1 MRSGRGVVPDMHL
14 NGTMNTRVPL
24 QGKKF
29 DVVVIGG
36 GVNGVAIA
44 RECVRSGR
52 STLLVEQH
60 DFAAGTTSRSTRII
74 HGGLRYLEHGDIEQ
88 VRESLKERQR
98 LLRDYPNLVH
108 PLQFVLALNGDS
120 LRTTM
125 TIRAGLWLYRR
136 FGGTKALA
144 NSKGQQS
151 RFEKLL
157 DSGRRFSL
165 FSYEDAQC
173 EFPERMVAE
182 WLLEAIHAGCI
193 ARNYC
198 KVIGLTK
205 RDGRVTSAV
214 VRDEFTR
221 GEEQVEADWILNATG
236 PWVDH
241 VCQAGEVTTANPMIG
256 GVRGSHIV
264 LPKFEGAP
272 EAGLYGEA
280 VDGRP
285 MFILPWNGQILV
297 GTTEVA
303 DSGDPERVRPSDEEI
318 RYLLESFGK
327 LFQGIAV
334 SASDIQYSFA
344 GVRPLPYS
352 PDSSPA
358 ATTRRHSFHDHTP
371 EGAAGL
377 ISVIGG
383 KLTTAAKLA
392 RECVEKIGGATAPRH
407 VTEVGQDVEIDRS
420 TEIAIEQVAE
430 LGSLSS
436 ESARGLVEWYGPRSF
451 EIARGAR
458 TDEKLRRR
466 LCPHTNHIVAEGVD
480 ALQNQCAVT
489 LGDVL
494 LRRAPVALG
503 ACWSKECTR
512 TAAWGIR
519 EALRMDEAEMAR
531 QIEDFECERDAF
543 LRRPSV
549 GIRKTS

>member
-1 MRSGRGVVPDMHL
+1 MRSSRGVVPDMHL
-14 NGTMNTRVPL
+14 NGTMNMRVPL

-29 DVVVIGG
+29 DVLVIGG
-36 GVNGVAIA
+36 GINGVAIA
-44 RECVRSGR
+44 RECARSGR

-120 LRTTM
+120 RRTRM

-136 FGGTKALA
+136 FGGTKAA
-144 NSKGQQS
+144 GDSKQQES

-165 FSYEDAQC
+165 FTYEDAQC
-173 EFPERMVAE
+173 EFPERLVAE

-193 ARNYC
+193 ARNHC
-198 KVIGLTK
+198 KVIGLIK
-205 RDGRVTSAV
+205 RNGRVTSAV
-214 VRDEFTR
+214 FRDGFTQN
-221 GEEQVEADWILNATG
+221 EEQVEADWIINATG
-236 PWVDH
+236 PWVDQ
-241 VCQAGEVTTANPMIG
+241 VCQAGEVRMADPMIG

-272 EAGLYGEA
+272 DSALYGEA
-280 VDGRP
+280 TDGRP
-285 MFILPWNGQILV
+285 MFILPWNEQILV

-303 DSGDPERVRPSDEEI
+303 DSGDPQRVQPSDEEI

-327 LFQGIAV
+327 LFPKIAV

-358 ATTRRHSFHDHTP
+358 STTRRHSFYEHTP

-392 RECVEKIGGATAPRH
+392 RECVQKLGGAEAPRH
-407 VTEVGQDVEIDRS
+407 LTEVGQEIEIDGS
-420 TEIAIEQVAE
+420 VKIAIDQLAE
-430 LGSLSS
+430 LGSLRSD
-436 ESARGLVEWYGPRSF
+436 EAEGLVEWYGSRSF
-451 EIARGAR
+451 EIARSAQA
-458 TDEKLRRR
+458 DEKLRRR
-466 LCPHTNHIVAEGVD
+466 LCPHTTHIVAEAVD

-494 LRRAPVALG
+494 LRRVPVALG

-512 TAAWGIR
+512 TAALGIG
-519 EALRMDEAEMAR
+519 EALRMGEAQMRR
-531 QIEDFECERDAF
+531 QIDDFECERDAF
-543 LRRPSV
+543 LRKPSL
-549 GIRKTS
+549 